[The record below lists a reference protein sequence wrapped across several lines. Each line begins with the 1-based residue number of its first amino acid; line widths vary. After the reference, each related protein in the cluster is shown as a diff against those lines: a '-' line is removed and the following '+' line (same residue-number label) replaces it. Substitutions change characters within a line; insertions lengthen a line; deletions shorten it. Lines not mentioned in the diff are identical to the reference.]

1 MLEDIYK
8 EVKVMKK
15 LLLFGALFIMTF
27 SVSACTDKPESESQ
41 KESVD
46 IVGEE
51 KDTQEQEEN
60 EADMDNKNEENED
73 KPVLV
78 NVYSINESDGTVVV
92 TEEEC
97 ETVNEQVI
105 WDLLKETGV
114 LQGESEILSLK
125 QENLLM

>member
-1 MLEDIYK
+1 
-8 EVKVMKK
+8 MKK
-15 LLLFGALFIMTF
+15 LLLFGTLFIMTF
-27 SVSACTDKPESESQ
+27 SVSACADKPESKSQ

-60 EADMDNKNEENED
+60 ESGMDNKNEENED

-97 ETVNEQVI
+97 ETVNE
-105 WDLLKETGV
+105 
-114 LQGESEILSLK
+114 
-125 QENLLM
+125 

>member
-78 NVYSINESDGTVVV
+78 NVYSINESDGTVSVSY
-92 TEEEC
+92 T
-97 ETVNEQVI
+97 
-105 WDLLKETGV
+105 
-114 LQGESEILSLK
+114 
-125 QENLLM
+125 NLTLPTT